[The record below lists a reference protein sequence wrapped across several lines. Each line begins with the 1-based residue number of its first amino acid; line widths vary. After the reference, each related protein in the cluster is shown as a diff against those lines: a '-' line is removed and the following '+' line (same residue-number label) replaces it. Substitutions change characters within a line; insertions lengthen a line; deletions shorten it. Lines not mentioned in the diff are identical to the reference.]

1 MLLKSSIIQTLTFN
15 FTMTRLLIGLTKFW
29 RKITTPIFWSSL
41 FLILKGVIWRYCAC
55 GELPPTFLLN
65 NSCCERALLTHHK
78 ISQKYF
84 SPITWFFNVDSQ
96 NISKLNE
103 NMHSRNA
110 SQIYAMHIVGNWDF
124 GKFIHPPLLA
134 WTASES
140 VHYGNRCQHW
150 SQLVASA
157 ASHGPDFKI
166 CPDHEIYLLKLLN
179 VFVW

>member
-1 MLLKSSIIQTLTFN
+1 
-15 FTMTRLLIGLTKFW
+15 MTRLLIGLTKFW
-29 RKITTPIFWSSL
+29 RKINTPIFWSSL

-84 SPITWFFNVDSQ
+84 SPITWFLNVDSQ
-96 NISKLNE
+96 NISKVNE

-124 GKFIHPPLLA
+124 GKFPHPPLLA

-157 ASHGPDFKI
+157 ASHGPDFKT

-179 VFVW
+179 AFVWK